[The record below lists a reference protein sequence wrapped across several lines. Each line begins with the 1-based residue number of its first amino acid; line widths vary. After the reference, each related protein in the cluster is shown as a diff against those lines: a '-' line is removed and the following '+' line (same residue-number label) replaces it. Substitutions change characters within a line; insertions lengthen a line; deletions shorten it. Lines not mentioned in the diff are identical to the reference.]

1 MIVFV
6 LLMLHRCA
14 RCPLMFL
21 SVQCFAFEA
30 GVTNKE
36 PQLGAVVRVVDLSA
50 YEPQAIEI
58 ADLQP
63 GTTYAVRLLGVRRA
77 DRKQCVAHVTTPHRS
92 VPNTLGNGKCD
103 QFRLKWTIRAFNHHR
118 DSSLCALTDFEQKM
132 YSNAAHVGY
141 ESSSS
146 PMLTLHSSCL
156 RVPVEKLSGMTKLL
170 EVNRV
175 RSQLCTCFVYN
186 GNSLSHLCIYC

>member
-1 MIVFV
+1 
-6 LLMLHRCA
+6 
-14 RCPLMFL
+14 MFF

-30 GVTNKE
+30 GVTNKA
-36 PQLGAVVRVVDLSA
+36 PQLGAVVRVVDLSV

-63 GTTYAVRLLGVRRA
+63 GTAYAVRLLGVKRA
-77 DRKQCVAHVTTPHRS
+77 DRKQCVAHVTTLHRT
-92 VPNTLGNGKCD
+92 VPNAFGNGKCD

-118 DSSLCALTDFEQKM
+118 DSSRALTDFEQEM

-141 ESSSS
+141 ESSPS

-170 EVNRV
+170 KANRV

-186 GNSLSHLCIYC
+186 GNSLSHLRIYC